1 MRIYKISKPDYNDF
15 LHNYYISNNLKMW
28 NASLPKICFKEGI
41 KFYNNK
47 SINSEG
53 TIKFIKNNNLDLLIN
68 AGGEIFKHPII
79 KLLNIGILNPHMGY
93 LPKYRGMNVMEW
105 SIFQNDKTGVTLHFI
120 ERQIDLGDIILFKEI
135 PIDKEDTISSIR
147 LRSQVIEIEIMIEG
161 IKLLKNG
168 NVQRIKQKKK
178 DGKQYFA
185 MHNRLKEHVNRKIK
199 KYCQ

>member
-1 MRIYKISKPDYNDF
+1 M
-15 LHNYYISNNLKMW
+15 
-28 NASLPKICFKEGI
+28 
-41 KFYNNK
+41 
-47 SINSEG
+47 
-53 TIKFIKNNNLDLLIN
+53 
-68 AGGEIFKHPII
+68 
-79 KLLNIGILNPHMGY
+79 
-93 LPKYRGMNVMEW
+93 
-105 SIFQNDKTGVTLHFI
+105 HFI
-120 ERQIDLGDIILFKEI
+120 ERQIDLGDIILFNEI